1 MFLDRIV
8 ATKHKEVAALAER
21 FTLAEAEKKI
31 AAMPACRGFIRA
43 LTEGRKRRMG
53 LIAEVKKASPSKGLI
68 REDFHPVTLA
78 KAYEE
83 ARTDCLSVL
92 TDRDYFQGSN
102 EYLQQVRAAVEVPIL
117 RKDFTIDYRHIYE
130 ARLIG
135 ADAVL
140 LIAAIL
146 TTEQMREYLQLS
158 RDLGLDAL
166 VEVHDEEELG
176 RALKLSSPLLGIN
189 NRNLKTFE
197 VDIALS
203 EKLAPLVPAD
213 RLLVGESGIFSHED
227 CVRLAKTG
235 ISTFLVGESLM
246 RKDDVTAATRAL
258 LTGSA
263 GILAAE

>member
-21 FTLAEAEKKI
+21 FSLAEAEKQI
-31 AAMPACRGFIRA
+31 AYMPACRGFIRA
-43 LTEGRKRRMG
+43 LTEGRKRQMG

-92 TDRDYFQGSN
+92 TDTDYFQGSN

-166 VEVHDEEELG
+166 VEVHDEEELS
-176 RALKLSSPLLGIN
+176 RVLELDAQLIGIN
-189 NRNLKTFE
+189 NRNLKTFVTDLQTTE
-197 VDIALS
+197 
-203 EKLAPLVPAD
+203 
-213 RLLVGESGIFSHED
+213 RLVGMIPQGKTIVSESGISRPEEIAYLSSVGAEAVLIGEHFMRQPIVGKAVED
-227 CVRLAKTG
+227 L
-235 ISTFLVGESLM
+235 L
-246 RKDDVTAATRAL
+246 DVPAA
-258 LTGSA
+258 G
-263 GILAAE
+263 GVV